1 MEVLTISLNFATINK
16 IGGKMLGIR
25 TKRKPIG
32 GDIAVDI
39 RNAVRRVSTGN
50 LSDKEK
56 AMAKRSKEM
65 SSRYDV
71 HWIGLDGKEI

>member
-1 MEVLTISLNFATINK
+1 
-16 IGGKMLGIR
+16 MLGIR